1 MLSSSGAKSKYLIF
15 ICLPLYGYLHHSYAY
30 FRHFCT
36 CDLSK
41 VHHSERSCRLFCLIL
56 ESGMENCRFPKVAFK
71 NTLAFQALP
80 IFWSRTRGN
89 GRSQANGSGW
99 SKMLPHLNLIVS
111 RPRLNKTFEICDLA
125 MPAISGMNAT
135 PGKPGAPICLGNHA
149 TVYHFQRRFL
159 EVKSCLFRPSVL
171 YVFLCHLYG
180 YLHHFSIPT
189 PIEGEG
195 GGQNQPV
202 EFHFFLLGNPGIVI
216 HPLEWNCKV
225 TFINK
230 PWARVWK

>member
-1 MLSSSGAKSKYLIF
+1 MTWNDEEYWSLRKHDCKNWMYDSPPSNSIF
-15 ICLPLYGYLHHSYAY
+15 KRVGI
-30 FRHFCT
+30 RHFCA
-36 CDLSK
+36 CDFSK
-41 VHHSERSCRLFCLIL
+41 AHHFERSCRFFCLIL
-56 ESGMENCRFPKVAFK
+56 ESGMENCHFPRVDFK
-71 NTLAFQALP
+71 STLAFQALP

-99 SKMLPHLNLIVS
+99 SKMLSHLNLIVS

-171 YVFLCHLYG
+171 YVFLRHLYG
-180 YLHHFSIPT
+180 YLHHFSHTSVTFAHAIST
-189 PIEGEG
+189 KFIIL
-195 GGQNQPV
+195 NAV
-202 EFHFFLLGNPGIVI
+202 VVFLLDSWKWHGKL
-216 HPLEWNCKV
+216 PLSKSCL
-225 TFINK
+225 
-230 PWARVWK
+230 

>member
-1 MLSSSGAKSKYLIF
+1 MPLIRLF
-15 ICLPLYGYLHHSYAY
+15 TSLFAY
-30 FRHFCT
+30 FRHLCS
-36 CDLSK
+36 CDFNK
-41 VHHSERSCRLFCLIL
+41 IHHLERSCRFFCLIL

-99 SKMLPHLNLIVS
+99 SKMLSHLNLIVS

-171 YVFLCHLYG
+171 YVLLRHLYG
-180 YLHHFSIPT
+180 YLHHFSHTSTTFAHAIST
-189 PIEGEG
+189 KFIIL
-195 GGQNQPV
+195 NAV
-202 EFHFFLLGNPGIVI
+202 VVFLLDSWKWHGKL
-216 HPLEWNCKV
+216 PLSKSCL
-225 TFINK
+225 
-230 PWARVWK
+230 

>member
-1 MLSSSGAKSKYLIF
+1 MEWWGILIVQKTWLQKWNFKMKYQYDSPPSNSIF
-15 ICLPLYGYLHHSYAY
+15 KRVGILFAY
-30 FRHFCT
+30 FRHLCS
-36 CDLSK
+36 CDFNK
-41 VHHSERSCRLFCLIL
+41 IHHLERSCRFFCLIL

-135 PGKPGAPICLGNHA
+135 PG
-149 TVYHFQRRFL
+149 
-159 EVKSCLFRPSVL
+159 
-171 YVFLCHLYG
+171 
-180 YLHHFSIPT
+180 
-189 PIEGEG
+189 
-195 GGQNQPV
+195 
-202 EFHFFLLGNPGIVI
+202 
-216 HPLEWNCKV
+216 
-225 TFINK
+225 
-230 PWARVWK
+230 